1 MTPID
6 SVMRRAPVI
15 PVLVIEDP
23 SQARATAE
31 ALVAGGLPVLEVAL
45 RTPGALDVIGEMAK
59 VDGALVGAGTVLNP
73 DQLARAVD
81 AGAGFIVSPGI
92 TEPLACAAAT
102 ANIPFLGGVSSAT
115 DIMRGL
121 DLGLS
126 HFKFFPAQAAGGVP
140 ALKALTGPF
149 GRVSFCPTGGVTLT
163 NLADWLAL
171 PQVLC
176 VGGTWLAPAGV
187 APQTIRANAEQAVAA
202 ARAAGWSPA

>member
-92 TEPLACAAAT
+92 TEPLARAAAT

-176 VGGTWLAPAGV
+176 VGGTWLAPAGA

>member
-31 ALVAGGLPVLEVAL
+31 ALVAGGLPVLEVTL

-92 TEPLACAAAT
+92 TEPLARAAAT

-176 VGGTWLAPAGV
+176 VGGTWLAPAGA
-187 APQTIRANAEQAVAA
+187 APQPIRANAEQAVAA